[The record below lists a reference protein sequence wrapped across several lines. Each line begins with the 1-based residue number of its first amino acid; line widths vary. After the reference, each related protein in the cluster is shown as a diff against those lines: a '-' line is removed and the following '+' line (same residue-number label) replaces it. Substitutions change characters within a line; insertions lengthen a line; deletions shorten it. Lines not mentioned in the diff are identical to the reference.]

1 MSGENCLTRLIF
13 SHIMDSIEIKKFPE
27 VASSETLQALSYH
40 LDRECNR
47 INLKEINWP
56 DVYPYKPEVYFR
68 IAYNER
74 HLFLKFDVQEYE
86 FRATALTPCSP
97 VWEDSCVEFFIQPEK
112 CTGYYNIELNA
123 IGTVLGAFGTSR
135 EKRRPI
141 PRRLDSD
148 ILRDSTIK
156 FNNENPDEA
165 YYQWSLMVKIPY
177 TVFFRHKFQPKP
189 GTTIRGNIH
198 KCGNKL
204 PHPHF
209 VTWHPVKTPKPD
221 FHQPEH
227 FGTLIFK

>member
-1 MSGENCLTRLIF
+1 MSGKFHLTRPIF
-13 SHIMDSIEIKKFPE
+13 SHAMDIIEIKKFPE
-27 VASSETLQALSYH
+27 VASCETLQALSYYH
-40 LDRECNR
+40 DRECTR
-47 INLKEINWP
+47 INLQEINWT
-56 DVYPYKPEVYFR
+56 DDYPNKPKVYFR
-68 IAYNER
+68 IAYNEH

-86 FRATALTPCSP
+86 FRATEITPCSP

-112 CTGYYNIELNA
+112 CVGYYNIEINA

-135 EKRRPI
+135 ENRRPV
-141 PRRLDSD
+141 PRRLDSA

-156 FNNENPDEA
+156 FNNEDPDEA
-165 YYQWSLMVKIPY
+165 FYQWSLTVKIPY

-189 GTTIRGNIH
+189 GAIMRGNFH